1 MNLHNCRISKVYYT
15 IKFNNNTIK
24 IDNMDIIGTI
34 KLISETEEGTSKA
47 GKAWAKRQI
56 VVTTDEKYP
65 QDIAIDFMGDK
76 ILQINNFQVG
86 NPVNVSINLRGNEY
100 NGKYYNSINGWK
112 IANHIGSVGNEQQ
125 NPARETAD
133 LPF

>member
-1 MNLHNCRISKVYYT
+1 
-15 IKFNNNTIK
+15 
-24 IDNMDIIGTI
+24 MDIIGTI

-56 VVTTDEKYP
+56 VVTTNEKYP

-86 NPVNVSINLRGNEY
+86 NPVSVSINLRGNEY

-112 IANHIGSVGNEQQ
+112 ISNHIANVGNEQQ